1 MNPLH
6 LTDGYK
12 LGHKQMYPEG
22 TSFVFSNFTPRGTRR
37 PKSEGITWFG
47 LQYFIKEYL
56 IERWNRDFFQQPREV
71 VVKQYF
77 RRLKNYLGSDQDVS
91 FIAELHDLG
100 HLPLEIW
107 SLPEGSLVPYKVA
120 PFVIFSTHE
129 KFSWLVNYCETLLST
144 TLWLPSTSAT
154 TTRIFK
160 QTLNHWAN
168 KTGAPIEAVDFQ
180 CWDFSMRG
188 MQGVE
193 ASLMSGAGHLIF
205 SKGSDTVPAIDF
217 LEKYYNADCEKE
229 LISPGVPASE
239 HSVASLQILK
249 DVKEGKSLQE
259 GDITYLSNLMDI
271 FPNGILSVV
280 SDTFDYWST
289 ITTTLPALKDKI
301 MARNG
306 TLVCR
311 PDSGNPFRI
320 VCGYKGYNLDGE
332 VEPGITINLLQSQGY
347 EVVKSGGVW
356 YEIVPG
362 PRQDSDYEL
371 KGTNLTDAE
380 VKGSIQCLWDIF
392 GGTVNEKGF
401 KQLDSHIGLIYGDG
415 MNIEAA
421 DKICKGL
428 HDKGFI
434 STSVVFGAGSWN
446 FCGGVT
452 RDTDG
457 WAMKATVAIVDD
469 QLIEIYKDPKTDGG
483 LKKSARGF
491 IAVYKDNN
499 GKYYQKDQV
508 SFDDVKNCEYQCVFS
523 NSQLIRDQSLSE
535 IREIAYKTIN

>member
-22 TSFVFSNFTPRGTRR
+22 TSNFTPRGTRR
-37 PKSEGITWFG
+37 PKSAGITWFG
-47 LQYFIKEYL
+47 LQYFVKEYL
-56 IERWNRDFFQQPREV
+56 IKNWNENFFQQPKEV

-77 RRLKNYLGSDQDVS
+77 RRLKNYLGSDPDVS
-91 FIAELHDLG
+91 FIGELHDLG
-100 HLPLEIW
+100 HLPVEIW

-154 TTRIFK
+154 TARIFR
-160 QTLNHWAN
+160 QNLNYWAE
-168 KTGAPIEAVDFQ
+168 KTGAPMEAVDFQ

-188 MQGVE
+188 MQGLE
-193 ASLMSGAGHLIF
+193 AALLSGAAHLIF

-239 HSVASLQILK
+239 HAVASLQILK
-249 DVKEGKSLQE
+249 DVMEGKSLEE
-259 GDITYLSNLMDI
+259 GDITYISNLIDI

-280 SDTFDYWST
+280 SDTFDYWGT
-289 ITTTLPALKDKI
+289 ITKTLPALKEKI
-301 MARNG
+301 MARQG
-306 TLVCR
+306 TLVSR
-311 PDSGNPFRI
+311 PDSGVPFRI
-320 VCGYKGYNLDGE
+320 LCGYKGFNFDE
-332 VEPGITINLLQSQGY
+332 QGY
-347 EVVKSGGVW
+347 DLDNDVNIMQSRGFEVVKDKGIW

-371 KGTNLTDAE
+371 KETKLTDAE
-380 VKGSIQCLWDIF
+380 VKGSVQCLWESF

-401 KQLDSHIGLIYGDG
+401 KQLDPHIGLIYGDG
-415 MNIEAA
+415 INIEVS
-421 DKICKGL
+421 DKICEGL
-428 HDKGFI
+428 YNNGFV
-434 STSVVFGAGSWN
+434 STSSVFGAGSWN
-446 FCGGVT
+446 YCGSVT

-457 WAMKATVAIVDD
+457 WAMKATVAIVNGET
-469 QLIEIYKDPKTDGG
+469 IEIYKDPITDNG

-491 IAVYKDNN
+491 IAVYKDGDGN
-499 GKYYQKDQV
+499 YYQKDQV
-508 SFDDVKNCEYQCVFS
+508 SFEDVKNCEYQQIFA
-523 NSQLIRDQSLSE
+523 NGKLMIDQSLAE
-535 IREIAYKTIN
+535 IRERALKSL